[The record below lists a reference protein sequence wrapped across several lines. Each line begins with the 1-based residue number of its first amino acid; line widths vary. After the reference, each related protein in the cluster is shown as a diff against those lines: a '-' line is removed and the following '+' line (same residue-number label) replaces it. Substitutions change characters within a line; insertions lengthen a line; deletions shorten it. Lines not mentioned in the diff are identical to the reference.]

1 MSIQALAVIGVSMC
15 APPVEHVTVL
25 DSVAIRNSIE
35 GEFVEK
41 NNVRPPSSL
50 EVRKY
55 AAPDFD
61 PV

>member
-1 MSIQALAVIGVSMC
+1 MSIQALAVIGTSMC

-41 NNVRPPSSL
+41 DVRPPSSL